1 MEIFEE
7 HIDLSIL
14 TQIIPPRIE
23 RKRVLPNR
31 RNTVQ
36 VRIQPLLSRQF
47 PRPRKM
53 VIKLIWL
60 HHPIY
65 ILRQT
70 ITIVPLHRKMEATII
85 MNLYPPLL
93 QSVPFQI
100 RIPLINRKRD
110 LLILDMVKQP
120 LCLYDFILSVVPCRR
135 CV

>member
-1 MEIFEE
+1 MEIFEK

-23 RKRVLPNR
+23 RKRVFPYR
-31 RNTVQ
+31 RNRVQ
-36 VRIQPLLSRQF
+36 VRIQPLLSSQF

-85 MNLYPPLL
+85 MNLYPSLL

-120 LCLYDFILSVVPCRR
+120 LCLYDLIFSVIPCR
-135 CV
+135 